1 MAPQNG
7 INVMEFT
14 YSSDEEPGPG
24 KKKKKKNDNEAIPK
38 NQKLITNFFIK

>member
-7 INVMEFT
+7 IKVMEFT
-14 YSSDEEPGPG
+14 YSSDEESGPG
-24 KKKKKKNDNEAIPK
+24 KKKKKKNDSEAIPK